1 MASLVYQLIIAIALL
16 AVVPQLAGWL
26 VGSFAGRRGTWV
38 PVIVAI
44 FVAPLVFWLIA
55 AQLYAPG
62 GQSLVQFTAAEAGGP
77 IEVANLQQG
86 ALAHGVGALAL
97 QIFHLIRG
105 R

>member
-16 AVVPQLAGWL
+16 VVAPQLASWWVGL
-26 VGSFAGRRGTWV
+26 VAGRRGTWV
-38 PVIVAI
+38 PVFLAI

-62 GQSLVQFTAAEAGGP
+62 GQSIVQFTAAEAGGP
-77 IEVANLQQG
+77 IEVTNLQQG

-97 QIFHLIRG
+97 QVFHLIRG